1 MSLTQALHRGVQQ
14 NPHHLYSVHGT
25 RAFTY
30 EQVAQRVSRIAGG
43 LSNLGLAPEDRVA
56 ILALNSD
63 DYLHCLLA
71 IAWADGICVPVN
83 TRWSQPEIIA
93 SLEEAEVSML
103 IVDDTF
109 AGMAPN
115 IAEAVPSLT
124 RVLHAGQEEPGPG
137 FAARIS
143 DLAERSQQIADAHRG
158 GDSTLGLF
166 YTGGT
171 TGQSRGAVLSHQALD
186 ATALAFAAALP
197 LDADAV
203 YLVSA
208 PLFHLAQFSG
218 WVASTQFGA
227 TQVVLPSFDPEE
239 VMRLIQEHRVT
250 RAVLV
255 PTMLHAIVHHPAAA
269 QYDLSS
275 LDTVIYGGS
284 PISQATLEQARKL
297 LPGAGFL
304 QVYGMTEMSAVAT
317 ILAPADHHD
326 PRLTTSAGRAALHTR
341 IEIVDPDTHAPVPCG
356 TVGEI
361 RVRGYGMMGG
371 YWKRDTETTAV
382 ISEDGWLSTGDAGHL
397 DERGYLFVVD
407 RVKDMI
413 ISGGENV
420 YSAEVEN
427 VIARHPA
434 VAQCAVIALPHDQ
447 WVETVHAVVVLAP
460 GASLDLADLQAH
472 CRPHLAGYKCPRG
485 LTLLDSLPVSGAGKI
500 LKRRLRDDLT
510 SSNLRTTGETSR

>member
-14 NPHHLYSVHGT
+14 HPHHLYSVHGT

-43 LSNLGLAPEDRVA
+43 LTGLGLAAEDRVA

-71 IAWADGICVPVN
+71 IAWADGVFVPVN

-103 IVDDTF
+103 IIDDAFTGKA
-109 AGMAPN
+109 AG

-124 RVLHAGQEEPGPG
+124 HVLHTGQKDPGPG
-137 FAARIS
+137 FTRINDLAARGP
-143 DLAERSQQIADAHRG
+143 AVPDAHRG

-171 TGQSRGAVLSHQALD
+171 TGRSRGAVLSHRALE

-197 LDADAV
+197 LDPDAV

-208 PLFHLAQFSG
+208 PLFHLAQFAG
-218 WVASTQFGA
+218 WVASAQFGA
-227 TQVVLPSFDPEE
+227 TQVVLPSFDPKE

-255 PTMLHAIVHHPAAA
+255 PTMLHALVHHPAAA

-284 PISQATLEQARKL
+284 PIPQPALEQAGKL

-317 ILAPADHHD
+317 LLA
-326 PRLTTSAGRAALHTR
+326 
-341 IEIVDPDTHAPVPCG
+341 
-356 TVGEI
+356 
-361 RVRGYGMMGG
+361 
-371 YWKRDTETTAV
+371 
-382 ISEDGWLSTGDAGHL
+382 
-397 DERGYLFVVD
+397 
-407 RVKDMI
+407 
-413 ISGGENV
+413 
-420 YSAEVEN
+420 
-427 VIARHPA
+427 
-434 VAQCAVIALPHDQ
+434 
-447 WVETVHAVVVLAP
+447 
-460 GASLDLADLQAH
+460 
-472 CRPHLAGYKCPRG
+472 
-485 LTLLDSLPVSGAGKI
+485 
-500 LKRRLRDDLT
+500 
-510 SSNLRTTGETSR
+510 